1 MIVTIYTQPTC
12 SKCQVI
18 KEKLTSANIEYR
30 EIDDIEVMSKMGI
43 EYTPVLEVGGKLLNF
58 SEANRWIQEV
68 KSNG

>member
-18 KEKLTSANIEYR
+18 KEKLTSADIEYR
-30 EIDDIEVMSKMGI
+30 EVDDIETMTKLGI

-58 SEANRWIQEV
+58 SEANKWIQEV
-68 KSNG
+68 KRNG